1 MGFQTEKLV
10 KEFKEHHDLVFHLAF
25 STDDTLL
32 ASCSGDDV
40 VLYDVRGGR
49 AFPPLKDHAG
59 KVLSVAFAPDDKTL
73 ASTSYDGTV
82 KLWNLA
88 TRQAALTLIE
98 HTGPVTQATFAPDGK
113 LLAATGADGTVRL
126 WPAPSLQEIKNV
138 EPARPPQH

>member
-1 MGFQTEKLV
+1 
-10 KEFKEHHDLVFHLAF
+10 
-25 STDDTLL
+25 
-32 ASCSGDDV
+32 V
-40 VLYDVRGGR
+40 VLYDVPGGR

-73 ASTSYDGTV
+73 ASTSFDGTV
-82 KLWNLA
+82 KLWNVA
-88 TRQAALTLIE
+88 TRQAALTLTE

-126 WPAPSLQEIKNV
+126 WPAPSLQEIQNV